1 MLETRSRQM
10 ALVLALATILCVFT
24 LFPAQFA
31 MLDESDQVV
40 IGAPFQLTRHDGASV
55 SDKNY
60 AGKYMFIYFGFTHC
74 PATCPTTLITMTQV
88 LNELEQTDSDKAGN
102 ILPLFISIDP
112 SRDTPELIH
121 DYISNF
127 HPKFEGLTGELNAL
141 EDMTNAYGSYFEFE
155 EPDNTGNYNV
165 NHSAY
170 IYLMGR
176 DGQYL
181 THFTPDETKLQI
193 LEEIKRLIS

>member
-1 MLETRSRQM
+1 MLETRFRQINST
-10 ALVLALATILCVFT
+10 LVLATILCIVT
-24 LFPAQFA
+24 MFPARFA
-31 MLDESDQVV
+31 MSDESEQVV
-40 IGAPFQLTRHDGASV
+40 IGAPFHLTRHDGESV

-60 AGKYMFIYFGFTHC
+60 AGKYMFIYFGFTYC

-88 LNELEQTDSDKAGN
+88 LNELEQIVPEKARN
-102 ILPLFISIDP
+102 IQPLFISIDP
-112 SRDTPELIH
+112 SRDTPALIR

-127 HPKFEGLTGELNAL
+127 HPKFEGLTGELNEL
-141 EDMTNAYGSYFEFE
+141 EDITNAYGSYFEYE